1 MSHHVRAFAGLRD
14 VFKCIKCFA
23 FADSIEKTNENN
35 IAVVQGFVVLTLVQK
50 CDVDCRLIL
59 PHAFRNIVL
68 VTHLY
73 FNVVGFAGFISYEQ
87 VKTHRFCFNAGCY
100 SVLRRQV
107 GNLSMQNIKSS
118 AMVKSSKLFAIGTSV
133 FIIGADSIKIGEKT
147 LAPDSTREKNYRTS
161 QNPFA
166 DFEPFSNIMLRECP
180 ADPH

>member
-1 MSHHVRAFAGLRD
+1 M
-14 VFKCIKCFA
+14 
-23 FADSIEKTNENN
+23 
-35 IAVVQGFVVLTLVQK
+35 LTLVQK

-133 FIIGADSIKIGEKT
+133 FIIGADSIKIGEKHLLPIVRVKKITAHLKIRLRILSRFQT
-147 LAPDSTREKNYRTS
+147 LCCGSVPLTRISAGY
-161 QNPFA
+161 
-166 DFEPFSNIMLRECP
+166 
-180 ADPH
+180 PHERAGTFVSLGTRPSIRSDTKHSSKVLNLNLFR